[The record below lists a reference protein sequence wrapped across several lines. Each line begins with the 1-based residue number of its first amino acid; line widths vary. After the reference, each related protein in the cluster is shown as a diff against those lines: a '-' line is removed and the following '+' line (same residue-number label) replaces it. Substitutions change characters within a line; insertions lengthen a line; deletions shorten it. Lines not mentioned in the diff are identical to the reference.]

1 MRLMQSDLKSVMRGL
16 SFRILLL
23 GSIIFSG
30 TGYLAVKKVLNFY
43 NMQMLNNSRRT
54 LALET
59 DREISRL
66 WSQVYR
72 IAGILSQCYRDTSA
86 TDDAAATCFHKRRL
100 GRAIR
105 LIPEFRGLSAMD
117 TNGVVLSAI
126 GPPLWWEESRY
137 TYPSDFLTRKTIEVR
152 FDPLISANPGMVLST
167 PLHTR
172 GAVVA
177 RLSAYAPMDKMSGL
191 LNNMLV
197 EQKQLGLIVDGANR
211 IVAAAKTN
219 LLMKSVDALMRSPQ
233 ATSGL
238 LEYRDPQGNRYVG
251 FICPQEQDRIHS
263 EEDTARD
270 WRFFVLADVSE
281 MNGHLRRGLLSMLAA
296 SLALGGIMA
305 IVVRRVN
312 LKMAGPLLQLTRAID
327 LFDKG
332 GALSLQSPIAEFLAI
347 ERGLLKLRHDLKI
360 AEQAL
365 GKSEKV
371 HRELIENAPG
381 SLMVHSL
388 ETPRIL
394 FANPAFNKMLGIE
407 ARALVGTPLRD
418 LIWPEDEPRLMQELQ
433 GLDAG
438 TPVKVCRYRLR
449 GGAGQEI
456 IVESRIRFVVFAG
469 ERSCVHLITDIA
481 EQERITRAIVREVD
495 AERVRICDELHDG
508 LIQKITGVSL
518 LCLALEDE
526 KPSAEVEPVRLLSRI
541 RELAQECG
549 NDLRH
554 MISFMAPYAL
564 KEGDLRDALQM
575 TVEQQRAIFQKP
587 MVLSV
592 PDDQVVV
599 NGDVAMNLS
608 RIVHE
613 GISNAAKHSRCT
625 QIRVGLLVEGQTLI
639 LTIEDDGVGLP
650 DPRPLTEGLGLR
662 IMARRAEQIHAAL
675 SIQSQA
681 GHGVTIRCSLSLADA
696 HQVEA
701 PRPVA

>member
-1 MRLMQSDLKSVMRGL
+1 MHSDLKSVLRGL
-16 SFRILLL
+16 SFRILVL
-23 GSIIFSG
+23 GCIIFSG
-30 TGYLAVKKVLNFY
+30 TGYLALKKTLNFY
-43 NMQMLNNSRRT
+43 NAHMLDNSRRT
-54 LALET
+54 LALES
-59 DREISRL
+59 DREIMRL
-66 WSQVYR
+66 WGQVNR
-72 IAGILSQCYRDTSA
+72 IAGILSQCYRDSFA
-86 TDDAAATCFHKRRL
+86 ADDAAATCFHKKHL

-105 LIPEFRGLSAMD
+105 LIPEFSGLSALD
-117 TNGVVLSAI
+117 TNGILLSAI
-126 GPPLWWEESRY
+126 GPPLWWEGGRHTNTAE
-137 TYPSDFLTRKTIEVR
+137 FFTRKTIEVR
-152 FDPLISANPGMVLST
+152 FDPAISANPGMVLSI
-167 PLHTR
+167 PVYAR
-172 GAVVA
+172 GKIVA
-177 RLSAYAPMDKMSGL
+177 LLSAYAPMDKMSRL

-197 EQKQLGLIVDGANR
+197 EQKQLGLIVDGDNR

-219 LLMKSVDALMRSPQ
+219 LLMKNADAILRSSR
-233 ATSGL
+233 TSSGL
-238 LEYRDPQGNRYVG
+238 FEYQDPQGKRYVG
-251 FICPQEQDRIHS
+251 ASCPPGEDRIHS
-263 EEDTARD
+263 DEATSRN

-312 LKMAGPLLQLTRAID
+312 LKMAGPLLRLTRAID

-332 GALSLQSPIAEFLAI
+332 GGLSLQSPIAEFQAI

-365 GKSEKV
+365 EKSEKV

-381 SLMVHSL
+381 SLMVHGL
-388 ETPRIL
+388 ETQQIL
-394 FANPAFNKMLGIE
+394 FANPAFNMMLGNE
-407 ARALVGTPLRD
+407 ARSLVGTPLRD
-418 LIWPEDEPRLMQELQ
+418 LIWPEDEPRLAQELQ

-438 TPVKVCRYRLR
+438 TPVKACRYRLR

-508 LIQKITGVSL
+508 LLQKITGVSL
-518 LCLALEDE
+518 LCLALEDG
-526 KPSAEVEPVRLLSRI
+526 KPATEAEPQRLLARI

-549 NDLRH
+549 NDLRN

-564 KEGDLRDALQM
+564 KAGDLRDALQM
-575 TVEQQRAIFQKP
+575 TVEQQRGIFQKS

-592 PDDQVVV
+592 PDDPVVV

-613 GISNAAKHSRCT
+613 GISNAAKHSGCA
-625 QIRVGLLVEGQTLI
+625 QIRVGLRVEGSTLV
-639 LTIEDDGVGLP
+639 LTIQDDGAGIP
-650 DPRPLTEGLGLR
+650 DPRPLTAGLGLR

-675 SIQSQA
+675 SLQSQP

-696 HQVEA
+696 HPAEE
-701 PRPVA
+701 PRATA

>member
-1 MRLMQSDLKSVMRGL
+1 MRSDLKSVLRGL

-30 TGYLAVKKVLNFY
+30 TGYLALKKTLNFY
-43 NMQMLNNSRRT
+43 NAQMLDNSRRT
-54 LALET
+54 LALES
-59 DREISRL
+59 DREIMRL
-66 WSQVYR
+66 WSQVNR
-72 IAGILSQCYRDTSA
+72 IAGILSQCYRDTVA
-86 TDDAAATCFHKRRL
+86 TDDAAAACFHKRRL

-105 LIPEFRGLSAMD
+105 LIPEFQGLSAMD

-126 GPPLWWEESRY
+126 GPPFWWEGGRHTHQAEFY
-137 TYPSDFLTRKTIEVR
+137 TRKTIEVR
-152 FDPLISANPGMVLST
+152 FDPVVSANPGMVLSI
-167 PLHTR
+167 PVYAR
-172 GAVVA
+172 DNVVA
-177 RLSAYAPMDKMSGL
+177 LLSAYAPMDKMSRL
-191 LNNMLV
+191 LKNMRV
-197 EQKQLGLIVDGANR
+197 EQKQLGLIVDGDNR
-211 IVAAAKTN
+211 IVAAATTN
-219 LLMKSVDALMRSPQ
+219 LLMKSVESIMRSSG
-233 ATSGL
+233 TSSGL
-238 LEYRDPQGNRYVG
+238 LEYHDPQGKKYVG
-251 FICPQEQDRIHS
+251 AICPQEQDRIHS
-263 EEDTARD
+263 DEHTSKN

-296 SLALGGIMA
+296 SLALGGLMA

-312 LKMAGPLLQLTRAID
+312 LKMAGPLLRLTRAID

-332 GALSLQSPIAEFLAI
+332 GALSLHSPIAEFLAI
-347 ERGLLKLRHDLKI
+347 ERGLLKLRHDLNI

-365 GKSEKV
+365 EKSEKI

-388 ETPRIL
+388 ETQQIL
-394 FANPAFNKMLGIE
+394 FANPAFDKMLGIE
-407 ARALVGTPLRD
+407 ARSLVGTPLRD
-418 LIWPEDEPRLMQELQ
+418 LIWPEDEPRLSQELQ

-438 TPVKVCRYRLR
+438 TPVKACRYRLR

-481 EQERITRAIVREVD
+481 EQERITRGIVREVD

-508 LIQKITGVSL
+508 LLQKITGVSL
-518 LCLALEDE
+518 LCLALDE
-526 KPSAEVEPVRLLSRI
+526 KPAATAAAEPVRLLARI

-549 NDLRH
+549 NDLRN

-575 TVEQQRAIFQKP
+575 TVEQQRAIFRKS

-592 PDDQVVV
+592 PEDPVVV

-613 GISNAAKHSRCT
+613 GISNAAKHSGCA
-625 QIRVGLLVEGQTLI
+625 QIRVGLRVEDPILV
-639 LTIEDDGVGLP
+639 LTIQDDGAGFP

-675 SIQSQA
+675 TIQSQA

-696 HQVEA
+696 HQVEE
-701 PRPVA
+701 PRPAV